1 MTFSL
6 SAAIVVMGDRF
17 FPPITKKQQ
26 PMFSLKINIPT
37 YKSNSWGQLEKHGD
51 LQVSSNVD
59 SLSDGYAALKV
70 QIDELL
76 AQVNAENQIV
86 IDLHQLVS
94 EIDSRQTTLRHLNQ
108 KIEVAKAQL
117 QKLERFLRRLG
128 IHPTSYSL
136 DISSNPALDAA
147 IMDEPEAVAAEVEVG
162 PIPFDSEGHSHEF

>member
-1 MTFSL
+1 
-6 SAAIVVMGDRF
+6 
-17 FPPITKKQQ
+17 
-26 PMFSLKINIPT
+26 MFSLKINIPT

-128 IHPTSYSL
+128 IDPTSYLL

-147 IMDEPEAVAAEVEVG
+147 IMDEPEAVAAEVEVD

>member
-1 MTFSL
+1 MIFSL

-59 SLSDGYAALKV
+59 SLSDGY
-70 QIDELL
+70 
-76 AQVNAENQIV
+76 ENQIV

-117 QKLERFLRRLG
+117 QKLEIFLRRLG
-128 IHPTSYSL
+128 IDPTSYSL

-147 IMDEPEAVAAEVEVG
+147 IMDEPEAVAAEVEVD